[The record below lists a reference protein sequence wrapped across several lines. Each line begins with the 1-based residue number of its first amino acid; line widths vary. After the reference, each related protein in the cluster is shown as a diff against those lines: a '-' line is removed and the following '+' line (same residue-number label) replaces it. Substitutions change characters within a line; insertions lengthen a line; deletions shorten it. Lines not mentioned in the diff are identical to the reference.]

1 LPAVFSFAAVAS
13 LFRKQ
18 RIALTI
24 WAVVAIGFSVVTT
37 AIVFKP
43 LAKGGDYRRVAEY
56 VRANLSRD
64 QSVAIVNA
72 NAEAP
77 FAWYFDE
84 APLVPIPKHDA
95 LDSFDPSNWRLE
107 SESQVRDK
115 LEPALSK
122 YGEIW
127 IVTDF
132 LPGQRAEAVGMD
144 LQFHYLDDVIA
155 ADYDVVSR
163 RDFYG
168 ACVRLL
174 KRKG

>member
-1 LPAVFSFAAVAS
+1 
-13 LFRKQ
+13 
-18 RIALTI
+18 
-24 WAVVAIGFSVVTT
+24 VVAILFSVVTT
-37 AIVFKP
+37 AMTFKP

-56 VRANLSRD
+56 LSTNLEKG

-77 FAWYFDE
+77 FAYYFDG

-95 LDSFDPSNWRLE
+95 LDSFDPRNWRLE
-107 SESQVRDK
+107 SEAQVREK

-122 YGEIW
+122 DGEIW
-127 IVTDF
+127 VVTDF

-144 LQFHYLDDVIA
+144 LQFHFLDDVIA
-155 ADYDVVSR
+155 ADYDVISR

-168 ACVRLL
+168 ACVRLC